1 MLGLNIIVFPLLLV
15 RDISSLRY
23 FNLIGFISVFYT
35 AAVITFEASSYHD
48 YYFDEDK
55 DSFKLA
61 GASLTIFEC
70 FSISLYIFYV
80 HFAIFIV
87 KDEMYNPTEKRLSK
101 IFKRSVFIEMLI
113 YLVIGNF
120 GYYSM
125 G

>member
-55 DSFKLA
+55 DSFKHTLA
-61 GASLTIFEC
+61 WIKE
-70 FSISLYIFYV
+70 
-80 HFAIFIV
+80 V
-87 KDEMYNPTEKRLSK
+87 KKVR
-101 IFKRSVFIEMLI
+101 
-113 YLVIGNF
+113 GNEVRIILL
-120 GYYSM
+120 GNKSDRKDQR
-125 G
+125 